1 MSGNAPEDVGSIR
14 LTPGQ
19 PIRPKLSEGEARQL
33 VEKLYG
39 VKIKSIS
46 EENSYDD
53 KNYMVQLEPEWR
65 NPHIKELWPHG
76 YMFKVLNSMDS
87 QKKQVG
93 QCQKLLIL
101 FDMTNVSE
109 PLHFIILRKKSIF
122 IETVCKTLTH

>member
-1 MSGNAPEDVGSIR
+1 MSGNTPEDVGSIR

-19 PIRPKLSEGEARQL
+19 AIRPKLSEGEARQL

-53 KNYMVQLEPEWR
+53 KNYMVKLEPEWR
-65 NPHIKELWPHG
+65 NPHIEALWPHG

-87 QKKQVG
+87 QKKHVG
-93 QCQKLLIL
+93 
-101 FDMTNVSE
+101 
-109 PLHFIILRKKSIF
+109 
-122 IETVCKTLTH
+122 